1 MNSSPKDWKIE
12 PLEVVSKM
20 RRAFPF
26 SFENY
31 LPISA
36 QFNCYFRDELAFIP
50 PGVSIM
56 SFMGADVSA
65 LSSLL
70 DQSRA
75 ADEDI
80 NVARQN
86 QQPPMTLGSTKVV
99 LGGGGGVAGNI
110 GGGADTTNEKK
121 QPSKDDIWQMDEIP
135 TEDAILSTVDDR
147 PAPRYEYSYKQEVG
161 TQDSMFGMNGKTP
174 GSMDCSHLV
183 VKVHFPG
190 CTMRDLDLDVTRD
203 RIKAASPHLKLFTY
217 LPHPVRHDEGKA
229 AFDRKTE
236 VLTVTLPIIN
246 ELFE

>member
-1 MNSSPKDWKIE
+1 MN
-12 PLEVVSKM
+12 
-20 RRAFPF
+20 
-26 SFENY
+26 
-31 LPISA
+31 
-36 QFNCYFRDELAFIP
+36 
-50 PGVSIM
+50 
-56 SFMGADVSA
+56 FMGADVSA

-75 ADEDI
+75 ADEEV
-80 NVARQN
+80 NVARQT
-86 QQPPMTLGSTKVV
+86 QQPPMALAATKVV
-99 LGGGGGVAGNI
+99 MGGAGGVGTS
-110 GGGADTTNEKK
+110 GGVTDVTKDK
-121 QPSKDDIWQMDEIP
+121 QQPSKDDIWQTDEIP

-147 PAPRYEYSYKQEVG
+147 PSPRYEFSYKQEVG
-161 TQDSMFGMNGKTP
+161 TQDSLFGMNGKTP

-203 RIKAASPHLKLFTY
+203 RIKAASPQLKLFTY